1 MLVTCKKWHVAK
13 RLVDRV
19 RDVTGIPAVHY
30 LFNEAAT
37 DLPDLGGIQTTL
49 EKRMRHR
56 RALVRMLFDTWE
68 SDRLVIC
75 VDPASTDLIQDFYN
89 DRAQVRL
96 LEIDCA
102 FSDDYLMGHARRVG
116 LAGPQTPEAAMAR
129 LLPTIR
135 YDVRFES
142 DRLRDLNLAAHH
154 RLRETAT
161 TEDNAAALAAFLGIA
176 TDKAL
181 QIATTDYLF
190 VD

>member
-1 MLVTCKKWHVAK
+1 
-13 RLVDRV
+13 
-19 RDVTGIPAVHY
+19 
-30 LFNEAAT
+30 
-37 DLPDLGGIQTTL
+37 
-49 EKRMRHR
+49 
-56 RALVRMLFDTWE
+56 MLFDTWG
-68 SDRLVIC
+68 SDRMVVC

-102 FSDDYLMGHARRVG
+102 FTDDYLVGHARRVG

-142 DRLRDLNLAAHH
+142 DRLRDLNLAAHY
-154 RLRETAT
+154 RLRETAA

-176 TDKAL
+176 PEKAH
-181 QIATTDYLF
+181 QIAATDYLF